1 MIDVIFN
8 NNFYKLCIGFILSL
22 VLTFS
27 HELHILKEYWI
38 LILITILT
46 IMLLSKELS
55 NDLGIILLMIALLIL
70 TYNQNKHTKK

>member
-46 IMLLSKELS
+46 IILLSKELS